1 MIIGV
6 IDGMGGGIGSQ
17 IITNFRKLLPADV
30 EILALG
36 INPVATGNMMKA
48 QANQGATG
56 ENAIRFSVARVDV
69 IVGPLAITIPN
80 SMLGEVSLTIAEAVS
95 ASKAKK
101 FFLPILPNDID
112 LIGVEN
118 KPLLLFIREIVE
130 KIQKELKQRKN
141 LF

>member
-17 IITNFRKLLPADV
+17 IITNFRKMLPNNV
-30 EILALG
+30 EIIALG

-56 ENAIRFSVARVDV
+56 ENAIKVSVDRVDV
-69 IVGPLAITIPN
+69 VVAPLAVTVPN
-80 SMLGEVSLTIAEAVS
+80 SMLGEVTSSIAQAISL
-95 ASKAKK
+95 SKAKK
-101 FFLPILPNDID
+101 YFLPILPNDVH
-112 LIGVEN
+112 LIGVES

-130 KIQKELKQRKN
+130 KLQVELKKHN
-141 LF
+141 